1 MHFVVAKKKQ
11 VVNDCEMPF
20 SIILVIVD
28 PETNPPEQEEL
39 ITAAAQLFYHL
50 YADVYH
56 VPQLLFFPVVFSSLS
71 NLSAPVS

>member
-1 MHFVVAKKKQ
+1 MHFVVAKKQQ

-20 SIILVIVD
+20 SLVLVIVD

-39 ITAAAQLFYHL
+39 ITTAAQLFYHL
-50 YADVYH
+50 YADVYY
-56 VPQLLFFPVVFSSLS
+56 VPQLFSSLS

>member
-56 VPQLLFFPVVFSSLS
+56 VPQL
-71 NLSAPVS
+71 

>member
-1 MHFVVAKKKQ
+1 MMGKQSLPDALCCCKEKQ

-56 VPQLLFFPVVFSSLS
+56 VPQL
-71 NLSAPVS
+71 